1 MAKRKK
7 KKRTE
12 VIGEIT
18 ALDALKA
25 SQPWLGNQRSH
36 SHKSIKDY
44 NRKKKH
50 PKRDWND
57 LRFSLR
63 GKKELNHDYN

>member
-7 KKRTE
+7 KKRIE
-12 VIGEIT
+12 VIGEVT

-50 PKRDWND
+50 PKRGWADCD
-57 LRFSLR
+57 CFLR
-63 GKKELNHDYN
+63 GKKERLI

>member
-7 KKRTE
+7 KKRIE
-12 VIGEIT
+12 VIGEVT

-36 SHKSIKDY
+36 SHKTIKDY
-44 NRKKKH
+44 NRKGKY
-50 PKRDWND
+50 PRRDSED

-63 GKKELNHDYN
+63 GKIGAEV